1 VLVGSYTLVPGKE
14 DGVNGISA
22 YDASLVLQHI
32 AGLNILSGYSASAAD
47 VNNSGTIGS
56 MDASYILQ
64 KAVGLINVPFPGA
77 GSVWEFDPPTRS
89 YANLNTNMSGQGFSG
104 ILLGDPSGSWLP
116 GGTQS
121 IHSVS
126 QPQAKIWVQSGLPD
140 PTGQV
145 TATIL
150 LDTAGA
156 QVTSLDLKLSYDP
169 NNAQSVSANAGSLL
183 NGWLFAKNEPQ
194 VGEIWIGLANSQ
206 PVSGAGIVLT
216 LVFQMNNAAGSSQL
230 HFIECL
236 LNEGNI
242 PVTLMDGRLGG
253 FNLFLPL
260 VRS

>member
-1 VLVGSYTLVPGKE
+1 VPGKV

-77 GSVWEFDPPTRS
+77 GCVWKFDPPTRS
-89 YANLNTNMSGQGFSG
+89 YVNLNTDISGQGFVG

-116 GGTQS
+116 GGTSS
-121 IHSVS
+121 INRVS

-140 PTGQV
+140 STGQV

-169 NNAQSVSANAGSLL
+169 NKAQSVSANTGSFL
-183 NGWLFAKNEPQ
+183 NGWLFAMNEPQ
-194 VGEIWIGLANSQ
+194 DGEILIGLANSQ
-206 PVSGAGIVLT
+206 PVSGAGMALT
-216 LVFQMNNAAGSSQL
+216 LIFQMNSSGGSSQL
-230 HFIECL
+230 HFIEGM
-236 LNEGNI
+236 LNEGGI
-242 PVTLMDGRLGG
+242 PATLVDGQIGG
-253 FNLFLPL
+253 TKLFLPL
-260 VRS
+260 VSK